1 MPRSNVDW
9 VRAVGKALCAIL
21 RYKAETVDGFM
32 EIDDVR
38 KAFRFKEPVSAE
50 FLVYVAENDIHD
62 YRGPRF
68 ELKTIND
75 VVYIRASERDGK
87 PRSSGRGGQY
97 YGKRS
102 NEQQVPTG
110 QTGQGA
116 PYQTNPWAQLA
127 EDGGPHHGQPPGLQG
142 AVGQPDGAPNMVHP
156 YAQLGPKGGKGGKAG
171 ASRHS
176 VFLGKAGAASSLPCF
191 ALAWPAHFEEQQVAW
206 PAHFQQPE
214 EWLEAENLLDKTE
227 SQILYRSLVE
237 KLSSENLSIK
247 AMNDIIENPEE
258 MTEFL
263 SVLGYNPMQR
273 RKIHEILKAKR
284 QMDAYVHNSTGGP
297 A

>member
-1 MPRSNVDW
+1 MML
-9 VRAVGKALCAIL
+9 K
-21 RYKAETVDGFM
+21 
-32 EIDDVR
+32 
-38 KAFRFKEPVSAE
+38 KAFRFKQPVSAE
-50 FLVYVAENDIHD
+50 FIQYVAEKDIHN

-68 ELKTIND
+68 EVKKFND
-75 VVYIRASERDGK
+75 VVWVRASERDGK
-87 PRSSGRGGQY
+87 PWSSGRGGQY
-97 YGKRS
+97 YSKRS

-142 AVGQPDGAPNMVHP
+142 TFGQPDGAPNMVHP

-206 PAHFQQPE
+206 PSPLSRGEPPCQDGT

-237 KLSSENLSIK
+237 KLRSESLSIN

-258 MTEFL
+258 MTKFL
-263 SVLGYNPMQR
+263 SVLEYSPMQR

>member
-1 MPRSNVDW
+1 M
-9 VRAVGKALCAIL
+9 CAIL
-21 RYKAETVDGFM
+21 RYDHEERPKTDGGFM
-32 EIDDVR
+32 KIDDVR
-38 KAFRFKEPVSAE
+38 KAFNFKQPISPEYIQ
-50 FLVYVAENDIHD
+50 YVAENDIHD
-62 YRGPRF
+62 NGDPRF
-68 ELKTIND
+68 ELKRFNK
-75 VVYIRASERDGK
+75 VVYVRAIDRDGK
-87 PRSSGRGGQY
+87 PWSSGRGGQY
-97 YGKRS
+97 YSKRS

-116 PYQTNPWAQLA
+116 PYQTNPGAQLA

-206 PAHFQQPE
+206 PSPFQQPE

-258 MTEFL
+258 MTKFL
-263 SVLGYNPMQR
+263 SVLEYSPMQR

>member
-1 MPRSNVDW
+1 M
-9 VRAVGKALCAIL
+9 GKALCAIL
-21 RYKAETVDGFM
+21 RYDDEESPKKRPKTDDGFM
-32 EIDDVR
+32 KIDDVR
-38 KAFRFKEPVSAE
+38 KAFRFKQPVSAE
-50 FLVYVAENDIHD
+50 FIEYVAENDIHD
-62 YRGPRF
+62 NGDPRF
-68 ELKTIND
+68 ELKRFNK
-75 VVYIRASERDGK
+75 VVYVRAIDRDGK
-87 PRSSGRGGQY
+87 PWSSGRGGQY
-97 YGKRS
+97 YSKRS

-142 AVGQPDGAPNMVHP
+142 RFGQPNGAPNKVHP
-156 YAQLGPKGGKGGKAG
+156 YLQLGPKGGKGGKAG

-176 VFLGKAGAASSLPCF
+176 VFLGKAGAASSLPCP

-258 MTEFL
+258 MTKFL
-263 SVLGYNPMQR
+263 SVLEYSPMQR